1 MPPGADRYP
10 EVADRERRR
19 FLTEVARENCA
30 TGWQLRAGDAANFA
44 IGQGD
49 VLATPLQMAVLYGA
63 IADGGTVRTPR
74 VGAALV
80 DPVSGE
86 RTALDPGPTHRA
98 PLSAA
103 TDRYLRSA
111 LRRVVTSGTA
121 AAAFAGMPADW
132 PVAGKTGTGE
142 VVGKRDTS
150 WFVSYA
156 PATRPRWVVAAVVAQ
171 GGPGGSTAA
180 PVTARCTSPCAG
192 WAERHEPQRPDRLT
206 GMLTSTSWC
215 SVLVWWYVAAI
226 RASQLGKKVA
236 VVEKKYW
243 GGVCLNVGCIPSKAL
258 IKNAELA
265 HTLQHEKE
273 LYGIEGEATMKYGA
287 THARSRK
294 VSAGI
299 VKGVHFLMKKNKIEE
314 VDGWGTL
321 TSATSMDVALND
333 GSTRQLTFDHLII
346 AAGAVTRMLPGVEV
360 SQNVVTYEEQIL
372 DENLPGSIVIAGSGA
387 IGVEFAYVMKNF
399 GVDVTIVEFLDRM
412 VPTEDEEISKELLK
426 HYKKLGVKVMLST
439 KVEGVEDTGSGV
451 RVTVSPAAGGD
462 QQVLEADK
470 FMSAIGFAPRTE
482 GYGLEATGVQLTER
496 GAIAID
502 EYGRTNVENVYAI
515 GDCTAKLML
524 AHVAEAQGVV
534 AAEHLSG
541 AETMPVEY
549 DFIPRAT
556 YCHPQIGSF
565 GYSEAQAK
573 EKGYDVKTAKFP
585 FSANGKAMGLG
596 DAVGFVKVVAD
607 AEHNEIIGAHMIGP
621 DVTELL
627 PVLTLA
633 QKWDLTADEVS
644 RNVFAH
650 PTLSEAVKEAVEGI
664 AGHMINL

>member
-1 MPPGADRYP
+1 MADFDVVVLGA
-10 EVADRERRR
+10 
-19 FLTEVARENCA
+19 
-30 TGWQLRAGDAANFA
+30 
-44 IGQGD
+44 
-49 VLATPLQMAVLYGA
+49 
-63 IADGGTVRTPR
+63 
-74 VGAALV
+74 
-80 DPVSGE
+80 
-86 RTALDPGPTHRA
+86 
-98 PLSAA
+98 
-103 TDRYLRSA
+103 
-111 LRRVVTSGTA
+111 
-121 AAAFAGMPADW
+121 
-132 PVAGKTGTGE
+132 
-142 VVGKRDTS
+142 
-150 WFVSYA
+150 
-156 PATRPRWVVAAVVAQ
+156 
-171 GGPGGSTAA
+171 GPGG
-180 PVTARCTSPCAG
+180 
-192 WAERHEPQRPDRLT
+192 
-206 GMLTSTSWC
+206 
-215 SVLVWWYVAAI
+215 YVAAI
-226 RASQLGKKVA
+226 RAAQLGKKVA

-265 HTLQHEKE
+265 HTLEHDKE
-273 LYGIEGEATMKYGA
+273 LFGIEGEVSMKYGA

-299 VKGVHFLMKKNKIEE
+299 VKGVHFLMKKNTIEE
-314 VDGWGTL
+314 IDGWGTL
-321 TSATSMDVALND
+321 TSATSMDVELNE
-333 GSTRQLTFDHLII
+333 GEKRSITFDHLIL
-346 AAGAVTRMLPGVEV
+346 ATGAVTRMLPGVEV
-360 SQNVVTYEEQIL
+360 SENVVTYEEQIL

-426 HYKKLGVKVMLST
+426 HYKKLGVKVLLGT
-439 KVEGVEDTGSGV
+439 KVESVEDTGSGV
-451 RVTVSPAAGGD
+451 KVTVSKDGSEE
-462 QQVLEADK
+462 VLEADK
-470 FMSAIGFAPRTE
+470 LLSAIGFAPRTE
-482 GYGLEATGVQLTER
+482 GFGLEAAGVELTER

-502 EYGRTNVENVYAI
+502 EYCKTNVDNVYAI

-549 DFIPRAT
+549 DFVPRAT

-573 EKGYDVKTAKFP
+573 EKGYEVRTAKFP

-596 DAVGFVKVVAD
+596 DGVGFVKVVAD
-607 AEHNEIIGAHMIGP
+607 AEHHEILGAHMIGP

-633 QKWDLTADEVS
+633 QKWDLTADEVA